1 MLRAVARGM
10 HAYAP
15 HGRARA
21 DGGRETCVC
30 VSALVVQP
38 KAAAV
43 RVPAQ
48 AFAAPPAD
56 TAPARAAH
64 AEPRHGPMPHHFTRP
79 LLLFSARHA
88 VAA

>member
-1 MLRAVARGM
+1 
-10 HAYAP
+10 
-15 HGRARA
+15 
-21 DGGRETCVC
+21 

-64 AEPRHGPMPHHFTRP
+64 AEPRHGHGPMPHHFTRP
-79 LLLFSARHA
+79 LLLFSSRHA